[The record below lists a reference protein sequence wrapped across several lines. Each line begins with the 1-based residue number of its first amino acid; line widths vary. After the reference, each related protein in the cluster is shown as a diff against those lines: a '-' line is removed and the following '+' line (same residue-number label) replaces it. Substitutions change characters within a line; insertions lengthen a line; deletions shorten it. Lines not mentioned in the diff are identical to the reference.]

1 MRRKLQM
8 DDDLLR
14 PADQVTRLILAI
26 FRLNGEL
33 IAAGDQLVA
42 DLPLTSSRWQVLSVI
57 AASPAPL
64 PVASIA
70 RNMGLTRQ
78 GVRASV
84 KELAKAGLVEF
95 ASNPHHRRAHLV
107 LITPEGKRVDAAA
120 TALQR
125 PWAKALGHGLPSER
139 LADAVD
145 LIQTLCARLSGSRKP
160 GSHL

>member
-1 MRRKLQM
+1 M
-8 DDDLLR
+8 DDDLPL
-14 PADQVTRLILAI
+14 PDDQLTRLVLAV

-42 DLPLTSSRWQVLSVI
+42 DLPLTSSRWQVLAVI

-78 GVRASV
+78 GVRATV
-84 KELAKAGLVEF
+84 KELAAAGLVGF
-95 ASNPHHRRAHLV
+95 ASNPHHRKAHLV
-107 LITPEGKRVDAAA
+107 MITSEGRRVEAAA

-125 PWAKALGHGLPSER
+125 PWAEALGHGLSADR
-139 LADAVD
+139 IVDAVD
-145 LIQTLCARLSGSRKP
+145 LLQTLRARLFDSRKP
-160 GSHL
+160 GLTYDP